1 MMQDVRAVAA
11 KGMAPVVKARC
22 GQDEADSWLQL
33 SLHNE
38 KNSNMSKIYSMHG
51 PSKASAGAPPS
62 FLGQSAAQ
70 RAVRLQTPC
79 EL

>member
-38 KNSNMSKIYSMHG
+38 KKLEHVKDLLDAWS
-51 PSKASAGAPPS
+51 
-62 FLGQSAAQ
+62 
-70 RAVRLQTPC
+70 
-79 EL
+79 E